1 MPWPA
6 THILIVEKVYARY
19 FSHLDQKEFILGTS
33 FPDIR
38 YPADIDRD
46 QTHFNG
52 ISLSKIITK
61 PAFEAGLY
69 FHSFVD
75 QVWNTFIR
83 AHEKGLFPEIPHD
96 RAMFHTMKILQ
107 DRYLFDQSNDWQ
119 TVVKYFDTILP
130 EENRLGASREMVQR
144 WHSVIGHYLSKP
156 PDIGDL
162 AMLRLSL
169 SAELV
174 NKIAVY
180 YRQYQDNRTLKHV
193 MTAFY
198 EQAESLIEKAN

>member
-1 MPWPA
+1 MPWPV
-6 THILIVEKVYARY
+6 THILVVEKVYPRY
-19 FSHLDQKEFILGTS
+19 FNHLERKEFILGTS

-38 YPADIDRD
+38 YPAGIDRD

-75 QVWNTFIR
+75 EVWNTFIR
-83 AHEKGLFPEIPHD
+83 AHETQLFPEIPHN

-107 DRYLFDQSNDWQ
+107 DRYLYDRFDDWQ
-119 TVVKYFDTILP
+119 TIENFFDKVLP
-130 EENRLGASREMVQR
+130 IESQFTVSQEMVQH
-144 WHSVIGHYLSKP
+144 WHAVLARYLSKP

-180 YRQYQDNRTLKHV
+180 YRKYQDNQALKHV
-193 MTAFY
+193 MTSFY
-198 EQAESLIEKAN
+198 EQAESLIQKAY

>member
-6 THILIVEKVYARY
+6 THILIVEKVFTRY
-19 FSHLDQKEFILGTS
+19 FSHLDRKEFILGTS

-46 QTHFNG
+46 LTHFNG
-52 ISLSKIITK
+52 ISLSKIVAQ
-61 PAFEAGLY
+61 PAFKAGLY

-75 QVWNTFIR
+75 EIWNTFIR
-83 AHEKGLFPEIPHD
+83 AHETRLFPEIPHD

-107 DRYLFDQSNDWQ
+107 DRYLFDRLDDWQ
-119 TVVKYFDTILP
+119 AIVNYFDSVLP
-130 EENRLGASREMVQR
+130 IESQFTASQEMVQR
-144 WHSVIGHYLSKP
+144 WHTVLARYLSKP

-174 NKIAVY
+174 KKIAVY
-180 YRQYQDNRTLKHV
+180 YRHYQDNQTLKDV

-198 EQAESLIEKAN
+198 EQAESLIETAQ